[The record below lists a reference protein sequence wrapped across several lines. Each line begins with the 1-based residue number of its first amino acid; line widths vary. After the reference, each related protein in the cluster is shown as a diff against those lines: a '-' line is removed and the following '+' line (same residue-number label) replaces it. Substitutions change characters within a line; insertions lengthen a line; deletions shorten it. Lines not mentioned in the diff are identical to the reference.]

1 MKHMSPILLVLTA
14 LILAPIMIGCGDSGE
29 APPTTSLPD
38 GASLLGLTRD
48 HELRFQVYDSTVTY
62 DPQVTHYDTSD
73 MRIGILRGQNDQ
85 VRLSLDGV
93 AHDLLTIDALGVLHS
108 GQIRTGVNPIDTVF
122 FYPTP
127 IIMPRTAQNNSS
139 WNILSPPYAAPSGD
153 ERRTLLFL
161 NYGYFTVRTFLGRY
175 DVVLPGGSYEAYH
188 CRSILFLTAASVDT
202 QMVVDEYYSPTVGLV
217 KLESQAP
224 GRGRRIILIEDR

>member
-1 MKHMSPILLVLTA
+1 MRQIA
-14 LILAPIMIGCGDSGE
+14 LILMALMVAPVVIGCGDSGDE
-29 APPTTSLPD
+29 PTATGAFAD

-48 HELRFQVYDSTVTY
+48 HELNYQVYDSTVTY
-62 DPQVTHYDTSD
+62 DPQMIHYDTTD
-73 MRIGILRGQNDQ
+73 MRINVLRGRNDQ

-108 GQIRTGVNPIDTVF
+108 GQIRPNANPVDTVF

-127 IIMPRTAQNNSS
+127 VIMPRTLQGNSS
-139 WNILSPPYAAPSGD
+139 WNILSPPFVGPLGA

-161 NYGYFTVRTFLGRY
+161 NYGYYTVRKFLGRS
-175 DVVLPGGSYEAYH
+175 DVILPGRSYEAYH
-188 CRSILFLTAASVDT
+188 CRLALFLTETSVDT
-202 QMVVDEYYSPTVGLV
+202 QMVVDEYYSLTVGLV

-224 GRGRRIILIEDR
+224 GRGRRIILIEDH